1 MYCTVSIYGITSGK
15 VEVGGQQRKY
25 DAVVEVDQLGTRNE
39 SSAESSIIYTHT
51 QYLHLAKSLAWI
63 DILFYK
69 QQG

>member
-39 SSAESSIIYTHT
+39 SSAESSIIYTHSVSSFGKVT
-51 QYLHLAKSLAWI
+51 CLDRYP
-63 DILFYK
+63 IL
-69 QQG
+69 